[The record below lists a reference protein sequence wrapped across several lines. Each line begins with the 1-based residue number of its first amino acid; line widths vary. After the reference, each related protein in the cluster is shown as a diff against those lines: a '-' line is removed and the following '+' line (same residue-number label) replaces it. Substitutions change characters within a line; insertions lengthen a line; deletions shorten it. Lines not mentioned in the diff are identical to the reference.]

1 MSAILDHVKSL
12 VRIALYLLVAFMV
25 IQLWQD
31 PAGAAHAVSDN
42 VKAVGSFFA
51 SLIDRAVEF
60 ARSFT
65 K

>member
-1 MSAILDHVKSL
+1 MSAILEHVKSL

-25 IQLWQD
+25 VQLWHD
-31 PAGAAHAVSDN
+31 PAGAARTVSDT
-42 VKAVGSFFA
+42 VQGIGSFFA

-60 ARSFT
+60 ARSLT